1 MSRIEIED
9 SLYNEHT
16 LPSGNAV
23 DSAVCSLRA
32 KLGKRRVSEAR
43 LIGLSWFG
51 GLFGGWLA
59 MKTFRH
65 KTRKS
70 SFRTRMVLVSVVNFA
85 WLWIY
90 LAVEA
95 A

>member
-1 MSRIEIED
+1 MTVPILIA
-9 SLYNEHT
+9 L
-16 LPSGNAV
+16 AV
-23 DSAVCSLRA
+23 LNLCTFLAFGFDKRRA

-51 GLFGGWLA
+51 GLFGGWLG

-90 LAVEA
+90 LAIESA
-95 A
+95 

>member
-1 MSRIEIED
+1 MTVPILIALAALNLCTFLAFGFDKR
-9 SLYNEHT
+9 
-16 LPSGNAV
+16 
-23 DSAVCSLRA
+23 RA

-70 SFRTRMVLVSVVNFA
+70 SFRTRMVIVSVVNFA

-90 LAVEA
+90 LAIESA
-95 A
+95 